1 MAWETRKRGGEYYT
15 RSVRVDGRVVRQ
27 YVGSGLVAKLEAYK
41 DALKRENRGVLKLQH
56 KLMVESAELADRELR
71 QLDAICNEEMR
82 KAYEAAG
89 YHYHKGEWRKRR
101 SAADSGS

>member
-41 DALKRENRGVLKLQH
+41 DALKRENRGF
-56 KLMVESAELADRELR
+56 A
-71 QLDAICNEEMR
+71 
-82 KAYEAAG
+82 
-89 YHYHKGEWRKRR
+89 
-101 SAADSGS
+101 